1 MASPRC
7 HRLGLGLGLGLAL
20 ILGPGLAPA
29 LGLGLALG
37 LTLAVAGAVCYSWV
51 TNRKPEGTPTPEAAK
66 PIAAGRREGFAPPPS
81 TTPSGLQSEPIRVTS
96 SVMPGMPLIRS
107 TPAPPAAGI
116 DANAPPPPAPG
127 TVPSPEATAVAN
139 DLDAVRRMFGDFRTR
154 MGGNPVGT
162 NAEIMKALMGNN
174 PAQVRLGPPDGQRVN
189 ANGEL
194 LDRWGTPY
202 FFHQLSKDNMEIR
215 SAGPD
220 AQLWTADDL
229 VGQ

>member
-1 MASPRC
+1 MNLRPIA
-7 HRLGLGLGLGLAL
+7 
-20 ILGPGLAPA
+20 I
-29 LGLGLALG
+29 G

-51 TNRKPEGTPTPEAAK
+51 TNRKPEVTATPEAAK
-66 PIAAGRREGFAPPPS
+66 PIAAGRREEFAPPPS
-81 TTPSGLQSEPIRVTS
+81 TTPPGLQSEPIRVTS
-96 SVMPGMPLIRS
+96 AVVPGMPMIRS
-107 TPAPPAAGI
+107 KTAPPAAGI
-116 DANAPPPPAPG
+116 DVNAPPPPAPG
-127 TVPSPEATAVAN
+127 TVPSPEATAAAN

-174 PAQVRLGPPDGQRVN
+174 PAQARLGPPDGQRVN

-202 FFHQLSKDNMEIR
+202 FFHQLSKDSMEIR

>member
-1 MASPRC
+1 MSLRPIAI
-7 HRLGLGLGLGLAL
+7 AL
-20 ILGPGLAPA
+20 S
-29 LGLGLALG
+29 
-37 LTLAVAGAVCYSWV
+37 LAVAGAVCYSWV
-51 TNRKPEGTPTPEAAK
+51 TNRKPEGTPTPGAAK
-66 PIAAGRREGFAPPPS
+66 PNAAGRAEGFTPPPS
-81 TTPSGLQSEPIRVTS
+81 ETPPGAQSGPIRVTS
-96 SVMPGMPLIRS
+96 AVVPGMPMIRS
-107 TPAPPAAGI
+107 TPAPPAAAI
-116 DANAPPPPAPG
+116 NVQPIPPPAPG
-127 TVPSPEATAVAN
+127 TVPSPESTEAAN

-174 PAQVRLGPPDGQRVN
+174 PAQMRLGPPEGQRIS

-202 FFHQLSKDNMEIR
+202 FFHQLSKDSMEIR